1 MMNMKKARNYTSKL
15 IDDLLEEV
23 SFEEQ
28 EITDKRML
36 LAAKIDEAIKAKGW
50 NKQDFA
56 KAIDKYPSEI
66 SKWLS
71 GTHNFNSDTLFDI
84 ERVLGIKLIN
94 LSETANELVFIFK
107 LNVSTRTKS
116 LMPKCFS
123 DFSGAIPSVNWI
135 QKSLPEIKIDSK
147 EPIIQYA

>member
-23 SFEEQ
+23 SSEEQ
-28 EITDKRML
+28 EITDKRMM
-36 LAAKIDEAIKAKGW
+36 LAARIDEAIKAKDW
-50 NKQDFA
+50 KKKDFA
-56 KAIDKYPSEI
+56 AAMDKLPSEI

-94 LSETANELVFIFK
+94 LPETANELVFVFK
-107 LNVSTRTKS
+107 INVTSGTKIS
-116 LMPKCFS
+116 LPECFS
-123 DFSGAIPSVNWI
+123 DYSGTIPSVNWI
-135 QKSLPEIKIDSK
+135 QKSMPVIKNDSK

>member
-1 MMNMKKARNYTSKL
+1 MKKARNYTSKL
-15 IDDLLEEV
+15 IDDLLDEI
-23 SFEEQ
+23 SPKEQ

-50 NKQDFA
+50 NKQNFA
-56 KAIDKYPSEI
+56 EAIDKYPSEI

-71 GTHNFNSDTLFDI
+71 GTHNFNSDTLFEI

-94 LSETANELVFIFK
+94 LPETVNEQVFVFK
-107 LNVSTRTKS
+107 INVTSGTKIS
-116 LMPKCFS
+116 VPNCLS
-123 DFSGAIPSVNWI
+123 DYSGAIPAIKWT
-135 QKSLPEIKIDSK
+135 QKPSREIKNDSK